1 MLHPTVVNGLAEEPI
16 DHSCHACRHCNSSVH
31 PLTLLLFPP
40 PRQLRARKAKQAQQ
54 YKQLLAKRAREEAK
68 LQARVRKEKK
78 EFYQLLGKEQQRHQQ
93 AMAAS

>member
-16 DHSCHACRHCNSSVH
+16 GHNCHACRHCGSSMH
-31 PLTLLLFPP
+31 PLTLLFPSP
-40 PRQLRARKAKQAQQ
+40 CQLRARKAKRAQQ

>member
-1 MLHPTVVNGLAEEPI
+1 MVWLKSLLVQLPCLQTLQ
-16 DHSCHACRHCNSSVH
+16 SSSVH
-31 PLTLLLFPP
+31 PLTLLFPS
-40 PRQLRARKAKQAQQ
+40 PRQLRARKAKRAQQ